1 MNFNRIIPLLFA
13 TAILAG
19 CGSGGYGAADQAEAP
34 STEISGTSTGSAATS
49 ATAPAKLA
57 SHTQDPNMRQAVNKR
72 AVIRNGSLTVRV
84 PNVEDAE
91 RKVTKFVN
99 DQGGYVSASESSDLA
114 SQAPSITI
122 SLRIPIGSFD
132 QGMMMFEGL
141 GTRLAK
147 KISGEDVTAKVV
159 DFDARMKI
167 MSAQET
173 SLRNSLERSS
183 YSSDTVQLQERLMR
197 LREEIESLTA
207 QRKALG
213 ELAALSTI
221 ELTLQ
226 GETKGMVEVNDK
238 GWVQEAWN
246 TATSVLGVAFRGIAS
261 IGIFLLVLA
270 PIWIPIAFLI
280 VRSTRKA
287 IASR

>member
-1 MNFNRIIPLLFA
+1 
-13 TAILAG
+13 
-19 CGSGGYGAADQAEAP
+19 
-34 STEISGTSTGSAATS
+34 
-49 ATAPAKLA
+49 
-57 SHTQDPNMRQAVNKR
+57 MRQAVNKR

-91 RKVTKFVN
+91 RKVTKFVS
-99 DQGGYVSASESSDLA
+99 DQGGFISASESSDLA
-114 SQAPSITI
+114 SQAPNITI

-132 QGMMMFEGL
+132 QAMMMFEGL

-173 SLRNSLERSS
+173 SLRNSLEKSS
-183 YSSDTVQLQERLMR
+183 YSSDTVQLQDRLMR

-207 QRKALG
+207 QRKALS

-221 ELTLQ
+221 QLTLQ

-246 TATSVLGVAFRGIAS
+246 TATSVLGIAFRGIAS

-270 PIWIPIAFLI
+270 PIWIPIAFII
-280 VRSTRKA
+280 VRSTRKT
-287 IASR
+287 IASP